1 MASAVK
7 ILPYNLPLISQ
18 RTGTQDGDWTDLY
31 GRYVI
36 LGDSGDAAPWF
47 VLSDTMFHQYY
58 KFVFEEHT
66 HHFVE
71 VRKWINRLG
80 L

>member
-1 MASAVK
+1 MAQA
-7 ILPYNLPLISQ
+7 IQIQPYNLALISK
-18 RTGTQDGDWTDLY
+18 RTNTQDADWSDLF

-36 LGDSGDAAPWF
+36 LGDSGDAAPWY

-58 KFVFEEHT
+58 RFVFEEHT

-71 VRKWINRLG
+71 VRKWIPRPG